1 MLNGWIK
8 DLLDEARRGLESLYG
23 QRLQGV
29 YLFGS
34 RARGEA
40 DADSDVDLLIVLDR
54 VDDYGGE
61 IRRTGELVSSLALR
75 YDVSISRVFV
85 SKADWQIGG
94 GPFLLNVR
102 QDAIAA

>member
-8 DLLDEARRGLESLYG
+8 ELLDEAKRGLESLYSE
-23 QRLQGV
+23 RLHGV

-40 DADSDVDLLIVLDR
+40 AADSDVDLLVLLDR

-61 IRRTGELVSSLALR
+61 IRHTGELVSSLALR
-75 YDVSISRVFV
+75 YDVSISCVFV
-85 SKADWQIGG
+85 SEADWQSGG
-94 GPFLLNVR
+94 GPFLLSVR
-102 QDAIAA
+102 RDAIAA

>member
-8 DLLDEARRGLESLYG
+8 ELLDEAKRGLESLYSE
-23 QRLQGV
+23 RLHGV

-40 DADSDVDLLIVLDR
+40 AADSDVDLLVLLDR

-61 IRRTGELVSSLALR
+61 IRHTGELVSSLALR
-75 YDVSISRVFV
+75 YDVSISCVFV
-85 SKADWQIGG
+85 SEADWQGAG
-94 GPFLLNVR
+94 GPFLLSVR
-102 QDAIAA
+102 RDAIAA